1 MADTVDL
8 QIAARAPIVK
18 LWRKKKEDMIAWA
31 KAQGA
36 CATADGAVVGPSQG
50 RILPITVNDDSRQ

>member
-1 MADTVDL
+1 VLT
-8 QIAARAPIVK
+8 IVK
-18 LWRKKKEDMIAWA
+18 LWLKKKEDVIAWA

-50 RILPITVNDDSRQ
+50 RILPITFNGDSRQ